1 MGEIDYRLNFGIR
14 IDPSTKLPLIHD
26 LKDRFSHTYILGQTG
41 MGKSVLMERMA
52 SYDLS
57 KGLSIIYIDPK
68 GDSVKKLYYGAE
80 DKNKIRYVS
89 IDNPMTINPL
99 QKKGYDDIVII
110 DEFRQI
116 MDILVML
123 TTSNPESTVLMS
135 ELIEMSIRGFNHEQR
150 NLDYFLRFLTYEK
163 VRHSHKFTD
172 PELSEYWEDFD
183 AFDRNI
189 RRNKDKIES
198 AKRVASRLLKI
209 CRGKMKDIVI
219 GENEFNLTEI
229 LDSGQ
234 SLLIDTSRMGD
245 EARIYLSNLIVYG
258 IFSYVE
264 YNENFNY
271 PLLVY
276 VDEFQDCLSSLFPKL
291 LGKARSKQVGFTI
304 AHHDFGELHKRGLGV
319 SLLSSVFGT
328 TNTFIAFRCGD
339 EEAKKMADTYGLK
352 NRDFL
357 DQDKFC
363 AWIRLGNE
371 NIPVHTFPPLIKDLP
386 EDFTPP
392 TKDRLPGP
400 QKYNFLRNA
409 YIPLS
414 DVV

>member
-1 MGEIDYRLNFGIR
+1 MGIR
-14 IDPSTKLPLIHD
+14 LDSTLKLPRIYN

-52 SYDLS
+52 AYDIS
-57 KGLSIIYIDPK
+57 HGLSVIYIDPK
-68 GDSVKKLYYGAE
+68 GDSVKKLYHLAE
-80 DKNKIRYVS
+80 NKEKVRYIS

-99 QKKGYDDIVII
+99 QKRGYDDNVII

-116 MDILVML
+116 LDILVML

-135 ELIEMSIRGFNHEQR
+135 ELIEMSISGFSKEQR
-150 NLDYFLRFLTYEK
+150 QLDYFLDFLMYEK
-163 VRHSHKFTD
+163 VRRAHRFTD
-172 PELSEYWEDFD
+172 PRLAEYWEDFD

-219 GENEFNLTEI
+219 GENEFDVKDI
-229 LDSGQ
+229 LENGQ

-258 IFSYVE
+258 VFSYVE
-264 YNENFNY
+264 YGEDFKY

-291 LGKARSKQVGFTI
+291 LGKARSKQVGFVI

-339 EEAKKMADTYGLK
+339 EEAKKMAETYGLK
-352 NRDFL
+352 SRDFL
-357 DQDKFC
+357 DQDKYC
-363 AWIRLGNE
+363 AWVRLGNK
-371 NIPVHTFPPLIKDLP
+371 NIPIHTFPPIVNELP
-386 EDFTPP
+386 GNFTPP
-392 TKDRLPGP
+392 VKDAPKTTGKP
-400 QKYNFLRNA
+400 DYLRDEW
-409 YIPLS
+409 I
-414 DVV
+414 VV